1 MAANRAPRPAT
12 GRRGIIRQ
20 TGRVPRFA
28 AEVRQ
33 LIPVRQ
39 FIRFGSYAHGTANQW
54 SDIDVALVADH
65 FVDAAFIDI
74 RPFGRLRW
82 NYAIIE
88 PHPFSTRRFANAL
101 GDPFIEEIKRTGIV
115 VG

>member
-1 MAANRAPRPAT
+1 METHGIAPGVLTRTAALALV
-12 GRRGIIRQ
+12 Q
-20 TGRVPRFA
+20 RFA
-28 AEVRQ
+28 EEVRQ
-33 LIPVRQ
+33 VVPIRQ
-39 FIRFGSYAHGTANQW
+39 VIMFGSYAHGEPNQW
-54 SDIDVALVADH
+54 SDIDVALVADQ

-88 PHPFSTRRFANAL
+88 PHPFSTRRFANEM